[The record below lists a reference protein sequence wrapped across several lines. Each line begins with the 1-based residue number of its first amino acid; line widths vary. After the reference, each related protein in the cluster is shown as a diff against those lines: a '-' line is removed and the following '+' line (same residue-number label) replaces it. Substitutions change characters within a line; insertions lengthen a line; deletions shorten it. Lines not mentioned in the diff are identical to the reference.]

1 MAAHQHAVPDRK
13 RTGIDSWLDERI
25 HSGKA
30 IDFSLN
36 HPVPLNIHPLDY
48 LGETTLFIFISQ
60 AVTGMLLA
68 MFYHPVAQTPY
79 HYCPDAAATIV
90 NGLHLCPAPKTIAPS
105 EAWQSIQVI
114 MSSTFG
120 SLIRSMHFWGNYF
133 MVVLVVI
140 HMLRGFFVGAYKYPR
155 ELTWLTGVALLGL
168 TLGFAFTGYLL
179 PWDMKAYWATQ
190 VGVNI
195 ADTIPVVGT
204 PLANLV
210 RGGPVLS
217 GSTLGRFFAIHMLL
231 LPALTGGL
239 IGLHL
244 LLVNIQGISAADGLV
259 VETDQ
264 ETLQQIPNVPEAAA
278 NSNQRFVPGAPG
290 VRSVGDT
297 GYGTT
302 SAASLNPGA
311 DVNTSADRL

>member
-1 MAAHQHAVPDRK
+1 MAAHQQTTPDRR
-13 RTGIDSWLDERI
+13 RTGIDAWLDERI
-25 HSGKA
+25 HSGKS
-30 IDFSLN
+30 IDFVLN
-36 HPVPLNIHPLDY
+36 HPVPLHIHPLDY

-79 HYCPDAAATIV
+79 FFCTAAQQVQAHYCPAINTV
-90 NGLHLCPAPKTIAPS
+90 SPS

-120 SLIRSMHFWGNYF
+120 SLVRSMHFWGNYF
-133 MVVLVVI
+133 MVVLVI
-140 HMLRGFFVGAYKYPR
+140 MHMLRGFFAGAYKYPR
-155 ELTWLTGVALLGL
+155 ELTWLSGVVLLGL

-195 ADTIPVVGT
+195 ADTIPIVGT
-204 PLANLV
+204 PLADLV
-210 RGGPVLS
+210 RGGPILT
-217 GSTLGRFFAIHMLL
+217 GATLGRFFAIHMLL

-244 LLVNIQGISAADGLV
+244 LLVNIQGVSAADGLV
-259 VETDQ
+259 VETNMG

-278 NSNQRFVPGAPG
+278 DSNSRFVPGSRPVGNTGFNAPAQPG
-290 VRSVGDT
+290 GNGTVDT
-297 GYGTT
+297 G
-302 SAASLNPGA
+302 
-311 DVNTSADRL
+311 ADRL

>member
-1 MAAHQHAVPDRK
+1 MAAHQHSAPAKK
-13 RTGIDSWLDERI
+13 RTGIDAWLDERI
-25 HSGKA
+25 HSGPA

-36 HPVPLNIHPLDY
+36 HPVPLHIHPLDY

-60 AVTGMLLA
+60 AVTGMMLA

-79 HYCPDAAATIV
+79 HYCATAAATIL
-90 NGLHLCPAPKTIAPS
+90 NGQHLCPAAQTVSPS
-105 EAWQSIQVI
+105 EAWQSVQVI

-140 HMLRGFFVGAYKYPR
+140 HMMRGFFVGAYKYPR
-155 ELTWLTGVALLGL
+155 ELTWLSGVALLGM

-195 ADTIPVVGT
+195 ADTIPIVGT
-204 PLANLV
+204 PLANIV

-231 LPALTGGL
+231 LPAITGGL

-244 LLVNIQGISAADGLV
+244 LLVNIQGVSAADGLV

-278 NSNQRFVPGAPG
+278 NSNQRFVPGARPAG
-290 VRSVGDT
+290 ATGD
-297 GYGTT
+297 GST
-302 SAASLNPGA
+302 SATSLRPG
-311 DVNTSADRL
+311 DGVNSSADTL